1 MRLLRFRVTDFR
13 SVADSEWID
22 CKNITIFAGDNESG
36 KTTLFFAI
44 MKLMPPELLNEM
56 AKNRPDIYR
65 IAGINIAS
73 DFPIDRYEEFNGAID
88 VIVFIRAEFLL
99 TKGLKEEL
107 KNIYPGFTNESD
119 TLLISRNYAGK
130 YDIDIIDKFPVEYK
144 IEALK
149 CILSH
154 IPKLAYYQEVTE
166 VSNHIDFITLALKL
180 TGAYADNTLT
190 DAESMFSRLLTCLDI
205 WESNLIKTIAEAE
218 ISLNTANRNIDF
230 RKVFEKVPLFRRR
243 VERGFERLNEQFL
256 ECWGKDDVIIGF
268 EGYERGIIIKIIDR
282 NTQKPYYLEN
292 RSTGFRRF
300 FAHFLTFS
308 ITGISEGDN
317 SLLMFD
323 EAGAAMH
330 SVTQRKL
337 ANYLL
342 KVGERSQVL
351 YNTHSSYMI
360 PASHMNDVRVVYKDP
375 SGHTKVKRR
384 LVVDETRCNELSL
397 FPIQSS
403 LGLYIAEK
411 ALSACLPIIVLSDA
425 DEAYLSLIKN
435 ILFSKGFLRTI
446 YQVSV
451 FSAGPEGIDSITE
464 MFTDNDDLP
473 AVFLASD
480 DAGKTIKS
488 RLLSSIYVGSPH
500 KIKTV
505 SDYLKKAEIIEDL
518 IPFEYIEISAKKYIR
533 SLLGSNF
540 QIIKGHTSL
549 TNQALKYAQDND
561 IELPQ
566 NFRYEVAKRVMLNI
580 TSFYKDVKIS
590 FFCKIRWARIWK
602 DLIKLSE

>member
-1 MRLLRFRVTDFR
+1 MRLIRFKVTDFR
-13 SVADSEWID
+13 SVSDSDWID
-22 CKNITIFAGDNESG
+22 CKDVTIFAGDNESG

-44 MKLMPPELLNEM
+44 MKLMPPELLAIM
-56 AKNRPDIYR
+56 AKTRPDIYR
-65 IAGINIAS
+65 IAEINIQA
-73 DFPIDRYEEFNGAID
+73 DFPIDKYEECYNNIED
-88 VIVFIRAEFLL
+88 IIFIRAEFLL
-99 TKGLKEEL
+99 NEVINQQLK
-107 KNIYPGFTNESD
+107 KIYHGFRSRETVM
-119 TLLISRNYAGK
+119 ISRNYAGR
-130 YDIDIIDKFPVEYK
+130 YDIDLLDEFPCDFKID
-144 IEALK
+144 ALK

-154 IPKLAYYQEVTE
+154 IPKLQYYQEVTE
-166 VSNHIDFITLALKL
+166 VSNRIDFITLALKL

-230 RKVFEKVPLFRRR
+230 RNVFDKVPLFKRR

-308 ITGISEGDN
+308 ITGISDN
-317 SLLMFD
+317 DDSLLMFD

-342 KVGERSQVL
+342 KVGTRSQVL

-360 PASHMNDVRVVYKDP
+360 PVTHMNDVRVVFKDIT
-375 SGHTKVKRR
+375 GHTKVKKR
-384 LVVDETRCNELSL
+384 LVIEESRTNELSL

-411 ALSACLPIIVLSDA
+411 ALSACLPIIVLTDA

-435 ILFSKGFLRTI
+435 ILFSRGLLRTVF
-446 YQVSV
+446 QTSV
-451 FSAGPEGIDSITE
+451 FSTGEDGIDAITE
-464 MFTDNDDLP
+464 MFCDGDDLP
-473 AVFLASD
+473 AVFLTSD
-480 DAGKTIKS
+480 ETGIEIKE
-488 RLLSSIYVGSPH
+488 RLLSTIYKNAPQ
-500 KIKTV
+500 KIRSV
-505 SDYLKKAEIIEDL
+505 SDYKKKAELIEDL
-518 IPFEYIEISAKKYIR
+518 LPFDYLEISARKYVR
-533 SLLGSNF
+533 SFLGTNF
-540 QIIKGHTSL
+540 KFDPKGKSL
-549 TNQALKYAQDND
+549 TTQALKYAETHA
-561 IELPQ
+561 IELPLT
-566 NFRYEVAKRVMLNI
+566 FRYEIAKRVLLNL

-590 FFCKIRWARIWK
+590 LLLKLRWAKIWR